1 MIKKALNEL
10 KEKKGASRLAI
21 HKFIMSHFRL
31 GENPVKV
38 KILIH
43 FIWKYERIVSKE
55 INYSFVDQCPPKDG
69 FEEGSQDWISQ
80 AD

>member
-21 HKFIMSHFRL
+21 LKFIMSHFHL

-38 KILIH
+38 RQI
-43 FIWKYERIVSKE
+43 
-55 INYSFVDQCPPKDG
+55 
-69 FEEGSQDWISQ
+69 
-80 AD
+80 